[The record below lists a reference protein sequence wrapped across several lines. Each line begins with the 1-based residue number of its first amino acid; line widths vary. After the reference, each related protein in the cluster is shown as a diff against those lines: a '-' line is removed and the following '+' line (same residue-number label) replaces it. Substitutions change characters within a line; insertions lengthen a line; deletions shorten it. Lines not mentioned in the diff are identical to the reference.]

1 MLKFAK
7 LFKRQKKSE
16 ITFRIS
22 DVKAGK
28 GTRTPDLG
36 ITNASL
42 YQLSHSGERGKTI
55 CFPPISRRL
64 FDYID

>member
-7 LFKRQKKSE
+7 FLNIKNRP
-16 ITFRIS
+16 RIS
-22 DVKAGK
+22 DDKAGK

-42 YQLSHSGERGKTI
+42 YQLSHSGGPAEKI
-55 CFPPISRRL
+55 PFPPYQNDFLI
-64 FDYID
+64 I